1 MSVYKKLQEARVRFH
16 KLSLKKSGQNTFA
29 GYKYFEL
36 GDFLPAVQSLFG
48 ELGLCGVVK
57 FFDERAELKI
67 VDVDNPSDAIYF
79 VSPSAEVQ
87 LKGCL
92 PIQGIGAAQTYLR
105 RYLWVTAMEIV
116 ENDAIDA
123 TTGDDKPAQSVAAK
137 QVNSETSAAA
147 ISAKSKHSSDW
158 L

>member
-1 MSVYKKLQEARVRFH
+1 
-16 KLSLKKSGQNTFA
+16 
-29 GYKYFEL
+29 
-36 GDFLPAVQSLFG
+36 LFG

-123 TTGDDKPAQSVAAK
+123 TTGDDKPAQSVATG
-137 QVNSETSAAA
+137 QVKFDPTATVSGKVN
-147 ISAKSKHSSDW
+147 SDW